1 MAAADELACAAELVM
16 RKTTGTPVAVIH
28 GAGEWI
34 GEGSGRML
42 LREAS
47 RDLFR

>member
-1 MAAADELACAAELVM
+1 V
-16 RKTTGTPVAVIH
+16 VH
-28 GAGEWI
+28 GAGEWLGQGI
-34 GEGSGRML
+34 GRML